1 MAGPID
7 AILAFHNAFRRDIAT
22 IDAAAL
28 VWARGEKE
36 PGPGLERFRFF
47 NEALVW
53 HATGEERAIF
63 PALEEVAPAVAEAY
77 EKDHRALDAAY
88 EVLSGAV
95 SAGDPLKAARA
106 TAAFKFHLDLHLA
119 KEDSHLY
126 RLIRERVSE
135 PDQYKAIGIMAGS
148 VPPERFPEAI
158 GWLFPLLDSGDRQ
171 NLTGVWQRLMPPE
184 VFAGVEQLIKG
195 AVGDDRAG

>member
-63 PALEEVAPAVAEAY
+63 PALEKVAPAVAEAY

-88 EVLSGAV
+88 EVLSGRYRRV
-95 SAGDPLKAARA
+95 TPWRPLG
-106 TAAFKFHLDLHLA
+106 
-119 KEDSHLY
+119 
-126 RLIRERVSE
+126 
-135 PDQYKAIGIMAGS
+135 P
-148 VPPERFPEAI
+148 
-158 GWLFPLLDSGDRQ
+158 
-171 NLTGVWQRLMPPE
+171 QRRSSSTW
-184 VFAGVEQLIKG
+184 IYI
-195 AVGDDRAG
+195 

>member
-28 VWARGEKE
+28 VWARGGKE

-53 HATGEERAIF
+53 HATGEQRAIF

-95 SAGDPLKAARA
+95 SEGDPLETARA
-106 TAAFKFHLDLHLA
+106 TAAFKFHWI
-119 KEDSHLY
+119 Y
-126 RLIRERVSE
+126 I
-135 PDQYKAIGIMAGS
+135 
-148 VPPERFPEAI
+148 
-158 GWLFPLLDSGDRQ
+158 
-171 NLTGVWQRLMPPE
+171 
-184 VFAGVEQLIKG
+184 
-195 AVGDDRAG
+195 